1 MLNVNYVFTV
11 DSNIHQLN
19 ISRVTHT
26 THTKESNGT
35 VLAEGSLT
43 MWKIKKCEWKEL
55 STSYLHLPTQICPD
69 TPIVSPSTF
78 GLDMAALLQRCQHST
93 KTSGSDLTLIPLL
106 PSPVEEDDE
115 DDDDNDNDNDDKQ
128 EEVVDEGKNEDQKIM
143 NAVVETHTVILAARS
158 QRLHAML
165 TSGMRESREG
175 KVVME
180 SMAHDILLEL
190 VRFPKKNAKCKIVD

>member
-1 MLNVNYVFTV
+1 
-11 DSNIHQLN
+11 
-19 ISRVTHT
+19 
-26 THTKESNGT
+26 
-35 VLAEGSLT
+35 
-43 MWKIKKCEWKEL
+43 
-55 STSYLHLPTQICPD
+55 
-69 TPIVSPSTF
+69 
-78 GLDMAALLQRCQHST
+78 MAALLQRCQHST

-106 PSPVEEDDE
+106 PSPVEEEEE
-115 DDDDNDNDNDDKQ
+115 DDDDNDNDNDKQ

-180 SMAHDILLEL
+180 S
-190 VRFPKKNAKCKIVD
+190 N